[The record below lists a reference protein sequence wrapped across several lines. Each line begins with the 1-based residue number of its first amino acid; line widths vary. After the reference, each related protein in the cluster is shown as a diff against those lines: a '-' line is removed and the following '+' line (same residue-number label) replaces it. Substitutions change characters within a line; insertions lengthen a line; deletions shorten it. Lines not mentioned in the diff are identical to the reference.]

1 MAAFVPGAA
10 ATLGRRVFLGTAAGA
25 AAHPTPR
32 ASVAATRRT
41 AMVTMESGGAD
52 AEGSAPQYTVG
63 DIPDVLV
70 SILERKKDEVA
81 ALKAEVAA
89 AGDDHPIAAL
99 LASGA
104 PRSKAFVNALRKPPG
119 CLSVIGE
126 IKRRSPS
133 KGLISDIKD
142 PALLSRHYNEAGA
155 AAISVLT
162 DGPGFGGSMADL
174 EAVVKEQAR
183 KKGQYPGPSVV
194 LRKEFIIDPVQ
205 IAEAA
210 VSGAHAVLLIVA
222 ALGEAR
228 TGELLAE
235 THRLGL
241 DAIVEV
247 HDDAELAA
255 AVAVGAEIIGVN
267 NRDLRTFEV
276 SLETAERLRAGI
288 PEGVIAVAESGIEEC
303 LDAWRLRDMGYSA
316 ILVGEALVKAAD
328 NSKSDGHS
336 YSSGYNNAKGL
347 IKAFLAK
354 GSVKYGPSTTA
365 AFYGKGE
372 GAKESLGEMSI

>member
-1 MAAFVPGAA
+1 MAAFVPAATARLSPSRFLGASSVAGRPYPPTPAAAA
-10 ATLGRRVFLGTAAGA
+10 ATTRRATPVTMEDTPPAAAGA
-25 AAHPTPR
+25 PPPG
-32 ASVAATRRT
+32 V
-41 AMVTMESGGAD
+41 
-52 AEGSAPQYTVG
+52 

-70 SILERKKDEVA
+70 SILERKADEVA
-81 ALKAEVAA
+81 ALKAQVAA
-89 AGDDHPIAAL
+89 GGDDHPIAAR
-99 LASGA
+99 LAAGA
-104 PRSKAFVNALRKPPG
+104 PRSKAFLTAIRKPKG
-119 CLSVIGE
+119 CIAVIGE

-133 KGLISDIKD
+133 KGLIADIKD

-174 EAVVKEQAR
+174 AVVVKEQAK
-183 KKGQYPGPSVV
+183 KKGAYPGPSAV

-210 VSGAHAVLLIVA
+210 VAGADAVLLIVA

-228 TGELLAE
+228 TGALLAE

-247 HDDAELAA
+247 HDEAELAA
-255 AVAVGAEIIGVN
+255 AVAVGSEIIGVN
-267 NRDLRTFEV
+267 NRDLRTFAV
-276 SLETAERLRAGI
+276 SLDTAARLRAGI
-288 PEGVIAVAESGIEEC
+288 PDGVVAVAESGIEEC
-303 LDAWRLRDMGYSA
+303 LDAWRVRDMGYSA
-316 ILVGEALVKAAD
+316 VLVGEALVKAAD
-328 NSKSDGHS
+328 NSKTDGHS
-336 YSSGYNNAKGL
+336 YASGYNNAKGL

-365 AFYGKGE
+365 AFFGKGE
-372 GAKESLGEMSI
+372 GAKESLGEMSV

>member
-1 MAAFVPGAA
+1 MAAFVPGTAA
-10 ATLGRRVFLGTAAGA
+10 ALGRGAFLGTPAVA
-25 AAHPTPR
+25 AAPPTPR
-32 ASVAATRRT
+32 ASVAATRR
-41 AMVTMESGGAD
+41 AAALTMEAGGAD
-52 AEGSAPQYTVG
+52 AEGGAQYAVG

-70 SILERKKDEVA
+70 SILERKADEVA
-81 ALKAEVAA
+81 ALRAEVAA
-89 AGDDHPIAAL
+89 AGDAHPIAAL

-104 PRSKAFVNALRKPPG
+104 PRSKAFVSALRKPPG
-119 CLSVIGE
+119 CLAVIGE

-183 KKGQYPGPSVV
+183 KKGQFPGPSVV

-210 VSGAHAVLLIVA
+210 VAGAHAVLLIVA

-247 HDDAELAA
+247 HDEPELAA

-276 SLETAERLRAGI
+276 SLQTAERLRAGI
-288 PEGVIAVAESGIEEC
+288 PEGVLAVAESGIEEC
-303 LDAWRLRDMGYSA
+303 LDAWRVRDMGYSA

-328 NSKSDGHS
+328 NSKTDGHS
-336 YSSGYNNAKGL
+336 YSAGYNNAKGL

-365 AFYGKGE
+365 AFFGKGE
-372 GAKESLGEMSI
+372 GAKESLGEITV

>member
-10 ATLGRRVFLGTAAGA
+10 ATLRRGAFLGTPALA
-25 AAHPTPR
+25 AAPPPAQ
-32 ASVAATRRT
+32 ASVAANRR
-41 AMVTMESGGAD
+41 AAALTMDADGSD
-52 AEGSAPQYTVG
+52 AEAAAPQYAVG

-70 SILERKKDEVA
+70 SILERKADEVA

-99 LASGA
+99 LAAGA
-104 PRSKAFVNALRKPPG
+104 PRSKAFVTAIRKPPG
-119 CLSVIGE
+119 CLAVIGE

-162 DGPGFGGSMADL
+162 DGPGFGGCMADL

-183 KKGQYPGPSVV
+183 KKGQFPGPSVV

-210 VSGAHAVLLIVA
+210 VAGAHAVLLIVA

-247 HDDAELAA
+247 HDEPELAA

-303 LDAWRLRDMGYSA
+303 LDAWRVRDMGYSA
-316 ILVGEALVKAAD
+316 VLVGEALVKAAD
-328 NSKSDGHS
+328 NSKTDGHS

-365 AFYGKGE
+365 AFFGKGE
-372 GAKESLGEMSI
+372 GAKESLGEMTV

>member
-10 ATLGRRVFLGTAAGA
+10 AALRRGAFLGTPAVAAAPPPAQARVAATRPAAALTMEADGPDAGA
-25 AAHPTPR
+25 AA
-32 ASVAATRRT
+32 
-41 AMVTMESGGAD
+41 
-52 AEGSAPQYTVG
+52 PQYAVG

-70 SILERKKDEVA
+70 SILERKADEVA

-99 LASGA
+99 LAAGA
-104 PRSKAFVNALRKPPG
+104 PRSKAFVTAIRKPPG
-119 CLSVIGE
+119 CLAVIGE

-162 DGPGFGGSMADL
+162 DGPGFGGCMADL

-183 KKGQYPGPSVV
+183 KKGQFPGPSVV

-210 VSGAHAVLLIVA
+210 VAGAHAVLLIVA

-247 HDDAELAA
+247 HDEPELAA

-288 PEGVIAVAESGIEEC
+288 PEGVVAVAESGIEEC
-303 LDAWRLRDMGYSA
+303 LDAWRVRDMGYSA
-316 ILVGEALVKAAD
+316 VLVGEALVKAAD
-328 NSKSDGHS
+328 NSKTDGHS

-365 AFYGKGE
+365 AFFGKGE
-372 GAKESLGEMSI
+372 GAKESLGEMTV